1 MEKTKRNAHL
11 AIFIAN
17 LFFGL
22 NIPISRSLMPDVI
35 DPIALTYIRMLSGLA
50 LFWGSAFFVKT
61 EKVPVKDL
69 VLFFFAAFFALSVN
83 QLSFYIG
90 LSATSPIDA
99 SIVVTMLPIV
109 SMLLAGL
116 ILKEPVTLKKAFGV
130 LVGAS
135 GAIFL
140 ILSEGHSKLGSGNF
154 SGNMIVFLAVTS
166 FALYLTMFK
175 NLISRYSSF
184 TIMRWMFLFASIQS
198 FPFCYNAISN
208 VPFATLT
215 GFEWLR
221 ITYIVF
227 GATFIAY
234 VLLAAGQ
241 RVLLPTTL
249 SMYNYIQPIM
259 ASLVA
264 IFVGL
269 DTFGWKHF
277 VSTALVFTGV
287 YIVTQSKTRAQLELE
302 KQNKDSLK

>member
-135 GAIFL
+135 GAVFL

-184 TIMRWMFLFASIQS
+184 TIMRWMF
-198 FPFCYNAISN
+198 
-208 VPFATLT
+208 ATLT
-215 GFEWLR
+215 GLEWLR